1 MNRGCKRKIKYFF
14 LFVRNTNAS
23 FISLFFFLA
32 NNDVCGE
39 RDSTGNFELIA
50 TPVGKCIYFLFVSF
64 AKLSITGFVFTSP
77 LGSYVFGCQA
87 KSLLARLHK
96 GI

>member
-1 MNRGCKRKIKYFF
+1 MYKKLSISFF
-14 LFVRNTNAS
+14 SCELQMLHLYLFS
-23 FISLFFFLA
+23 FLA